1 MYRTPYA
8 AALDT
13 TTQAIAVANTPQVVT
28 FDTNVITN
36 KIAHSTGSQ
45 PARFTVNEAGT
56 YLVTY
61 FLQIASTLALKI
73 ADSWIRINGADVA
86 NSNTK
91 TVLVAI
97 NEQKLVTGH
106 VVVVLTAGQ
115 YIELMFNATAT
126 SVSIVA
132 VAAGVTPTRPET
144 PSARLVIEKIQ

>member
-13 TTQAIAVANTPQVVT
+13 TSQAIAVANTEQVVT
-28 FDTNVITN
+28 FDTNVLTN
-36 KIAHSTGSQ
+36 KIAHNTGSF

-61 FLQIASTLALKI
+61 FLQIASSLALKV

-97 NEQKLVTGH
+97 NEQKLVAGH
-106 VVVVLTAGQ
+106 VVVVMTAGQ
-115 YIELMFNATAT
+115 YIELMFNGTAT
-126 SVSIVA
+126 SVSLVA
-132 VAAGVTPTRPET
+132 VAAGVTPPRPVT